1 MTIVMMLLMVQYTNG
16 DVKAHKV
23 FISKLSLYIS
33 TYCAGYMSN
42 QMSLLHFR
50 KTSASRTASDILAL
64 RACVLSFNEAK
75 TTRLRPSR
83 GQMFEN

>member
-1 MTIVMMLLMVQYTNG
+1 MMMTIVMMLLMVQYTNG

-50 KTSASRTASDILAL
+50 KTSACLLYTSPSPRD
-64 RACVLSFNEAK
+64 RQK
-75 TTRLRPSR
+75 TRMPSSA
-83 GQMFEN
+83 